1 MNDPEYICPVPKDQ
15 RPVNEY
21 KKLKESKS
29 FLWCIQDERNY
40 LKALSSYFLFSFTLS
55 ALMLIISA
63 FPSSNS
69 FYFTL
74 YSVLASLVITIL
86 FCSRSYLGWQYIYSR
101 LMEATIAYEESG
113 WYDGQV
119 WIKPPEVLLQDRL
132 IGTYEIL
139 PGLLRLQATLL
150 SLLFLFLIAITLLRN
165 T

>member
-1 MNDPEYICPVPKDQ
+1 
-15 RPVNEY
+15 
-21 KKLKESKS
+21 
-29 FLWCIQDERNY
+29 
-40 LKALSSYFLFSFTLS
+40 
-55 ALMLIISA
+55 
-63 FPSSNS
+63 
-69 FYFTL
+69 
-74 YSVLASLVITIL
+74 
-86 FCSRSYLGWQYIYSR
+86 
-101 LMEATIAYEESG
+101 MEATIAYEESG